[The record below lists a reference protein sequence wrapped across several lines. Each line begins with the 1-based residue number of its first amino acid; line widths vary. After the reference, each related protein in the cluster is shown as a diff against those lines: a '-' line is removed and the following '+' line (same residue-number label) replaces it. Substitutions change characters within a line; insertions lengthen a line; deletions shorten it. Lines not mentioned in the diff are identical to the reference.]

1 MMEAVKNRLVPEAQA
16 WWKLWSARFLVAALT
31 VDALALSPV
40 MGMMPQQVRAINPLV
55 FDTVQAVLVA
65 CALLSRFV
73 AQPKLTA
80 AVVAKVEARNATAG
94 K

>member
-1 MMEAVKNRLVPEAQA
+1 
-16 WWKLWSARFLVAALT
+16 
-31 VDALALSPV
+31 
-40 MGMMPQQVRAINPLV
+40 MGMLPQQVRAINPMV

>member
-1 MMEAVKNRLVPEAQA
+1 MIDWLKTRLVPEAQA
-16 WWKLWSARFLVAALT
+16 WWKVWSARFLVAALT
-31 VDALALSPV
+31 IDALSLTPV
-40 MGMMPQQVRAINPLV
+40 IGMLPSQVRAINPLV
-55 FDTVQAVLVA
+55 FDAVQAVLVA